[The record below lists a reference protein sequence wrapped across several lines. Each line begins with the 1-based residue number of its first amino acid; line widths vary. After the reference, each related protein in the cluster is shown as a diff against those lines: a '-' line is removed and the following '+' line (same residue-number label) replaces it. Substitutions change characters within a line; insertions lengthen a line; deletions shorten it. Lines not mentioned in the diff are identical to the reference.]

1 MKIFTYYFNK
11 ITSTGITDVST
22 ERKQKHS
29 HGDEI
34 DQLNSDVQSIERKYA
49 QLQTS
54 TRESLKDRSVPCMRL
69 KAHLLAYRNFR
80 GVTRKESTL
89 LLSDRQRDLEKAE
102 SIDEI
107 FVIVCPF
114 WSFLDYEILE
124 DIINSKDLG
133 ADSDQQNL
141 AVYTTNLRDFLH
153 SWRVE
158 PRKVCR
164 DDSVSP
170 GSRVKLHF
178 KLDTNSLSMYRD
190 VKIAIARILDIQ
202 VSALQLCS
210 IEEGCTELVFLCPN
224 ITPSLPLSDEKKEE
238 LFRII
243 PPVLKVVLGF
253 FNIEIVLFEV
263 CAVYYLCAIVNLAY
277 L

>member
-1 MKIFTYYFNK
+1 
-11 ITSTGITDVST
+11 
-22 ERKQKHS
+22 
-29 HGDEI
+29 
-34 DQLNSDVQSIERKYA
+34 
-49 QLQTS
+49 
-54 TRESLKDRSVPCMRL
+54 MRL

-133 ADSDQQNL
+133 ADSDRQNL
-141 AVYTTNLRDFLH
+141 AVYTTNLKDFLH
-153 SWRVE
+153 SWKVE
-158 PRKVCR
+158 PHKVFR
-164 DDSVSP
+164 DDSVSTR
-170 GSRVKLHF
+170 SRMKLHF
-178 KLDTNSLSMYRD
+178 KLDTESLSMYRD
-190 VKIAIARILDIQ
+190 VKAAIARILDIQ

-210 IEEGCTELVFLCPN
+210 IEEGCTELVFLCPD

-243 PPVLKVVLGF
+243 PPVLKVVLIGF
-253 FNIEIVLFEV
+253 SDIETVLFEV
-263 CAVYYLCAIVNLAY
+263 CAVYIYVHVL
-277 L
+277 

>member
-1 MKIFTYYFNK
+1 
-11 ITSTGITDVST
+11 
-22 ERKQKHS
+22 
-29 HGDEI
+29 
-34 DQLNSDVQSIERKYA
+34 
-49 QLQTS
+49 
-54 TRESLKDRSVPCMRL
+54 MRL
-69 KAHLLAYRNFR
+69 KAHLLAYRHFR
-80 GVTRKESTL
+80 GVIRKESAL

-133 ADSDQQNL
+133 AESDRQNL
-141 AVYTTNLRDFLH
+141 AEYVTNLKDFLH

-158 PRKVCR
+158 PRKVSR
-164 DDSVSP
+164 DDSESS

-210 IEEGCTELVFLCPN
+210 IEEGCTELVFLCPDT
-224 ITPSLPLSDEKKEE
+224 TPSLPLSDEKKEK

-243 PPVLKVVLGF
+243 PPVLKVVIIGF
-253 FNIEIVLFEV
+253 SDTETVLFEV
-263 CAVYYLCAIVNLAY
+263 CAVYIYVHVL
-277 L
+277 